1 MERVY
6 DMSFEPKGIIAA
18 MVTPFNEREELDE
31 EAVREVIRHLLKGGV
46 HGIFVSG
53 SQGEFWA
60 LDEAEKKRL
69 FEISVDEVNG
79 KTAVY
84 AGTGAESTG
93 EAVRLT
99 RIAKDAGV
107 GAASII
113 TPYYVKPNNE
123 ELISHYSTIAG
134 KVDLPI
140 LLYNN
145 PDRASGVCVDPE
157 VLLKLAEEHSNIV
170 GIKDSSGDLTLISE
184 YIRKCGHE
192 VSTLVGRDTLICA
205 ALSYG
210 GQGAIAATANVVPA
224 LVVDI
229 YESFVKG
236 DYKRAMEAQYRL
248 APLRIAFELGSFPVV
263 IKEALNIMG
272 IKVGSCRKPVLPMDA
287 ESRESL
293 RRILLDLEL
302 KLE

>member
-1 MERVY
+1 MR
-6 DMSFEPKGIIAA
+6 FEPKGIIAA

-31 EAVREVIRHLLKGGV
+31 DAVREIVRHLLKGGV

-60 LDEAEKKRL
+60 LTEDEKKRL
-69 FEISVDEVNG
+69 FKISVDEVNG
-79 KTAVY
+79 KAAVY

-93 EAVRLT
+93 ETVRLT
-99 RIAKDAGV
+99 RIAKEAGV
-107 GAASII
+107 DAASII
-113 TPYYVKPNNE
+113 TPYYVKPNDK
-123 ELISHYSTIAG
+123 ELIGHYSTIAE

-145 PDRASGVCVDPE
+145 PDRASGVCVSPE
-157 VLLKLAEEHSNIV
+157 ILLELAEEHSHIV

-184 YIRKCGHE
+184 YIRKCGHKI
-192 VSTLVGRDTLICA
+192 SILVGRDTLICA
-205 ALSYG
+205 TLSYG

-224 LVVDI
+224 LVVEI

-236 DYKRAMEAQYRL
+236 DYEKAMEAQYRL

-263 IKEALNIMG
+263 IKEALNMIG
-272 IKVGSCRKPVLPMDA
+272 IKAGPCRKPVLPMDA
-287 ESRESL
+287 GSRERL
-293 RRILLDLEL
+293 RRILLDLQL
-302 KLE
+302 KLVR